1 MAAGVGH
8 SSGDNG
14 KWIREKFFLSIHK
27 NGVGSV
33 YSAFDLQKMWN
44 YVEWHGILFILM

>member
-1 MAAGVGH
+1 MAGVGNC
-8 SSGDNG
+8 SGDNG
-14 KWIREKFFLSIHK
+14 KWIREKFFLSRHK
-27 NGVGSV
+27 NGEETV